1 MAKIIKLGSICFDG
15 NQTVPGSELFEQ
27 QFSIEDTC
35 PGMELQWVDD
45 GNLLVADRVIC
56 TGISWDQLN
65 QLGFVFGTKIIID
78 GKPYLCRCL
87 KVGNNENIPREWDT
101 LLDKYGEDNNL
112 WHWENKYFWG
122 QESAQSLVSGH
133 VMRAVR
139 GYRSARDWSCC
150 NPTGRYTNAGFRPA
164 LEPLVSEFSKALLGS
179 NIKVFGPGGETFEG
193 QLNEYDDYDFMFV
206 SKSEIN
212 FNWTIRQAGKIVV
225 SKDDIIGIKKIQL

>member
-45 GNLLVADRVIC
+45 G
-56 TGISWDQLN
+56 
-65 QLGFVFGTKIIID
+65 TKIISD
-78 GKPYLCRCL
+78 GKSYLCRCL

-150 NPTGRYTNAGFRPA
+150 NPTGRYT
-164 LEPLVSEFSKALLGS
+164 
-179 NIKVFGPGGETFEG
+179 
-193 QLNEYDDYDFMFV
+193 
-206 SKSEIN
+206 IN